1 MAKVFKDDGKD
12 SMTISETKHGGV
24 AISIYEGDRKKEGE
38 HKRTTVVVNPGGN
51 SRIDYHNEDK
61 SVRDSTPIHNDEG
74 GCYLTSA
81 CMAYASD
88 RFDDNCYEL
97 TILRQFRD
105 NYVVS
110 NFPKDIDYYYNIA
123 PKIVNV
129 INKLPNCTE
138 VWIKL
143 FHTLIKPSVRLIEDG
158 KLRGAYDLYKRISLS
173 LEQKYLV

>member
-1 MAKVFKDDGKD
+1 MA
-12 SMTISETKHGGV
+12 H
-24 AISIYEGDRKKEGE
+24 
-38 HKRTTVVVNPGGN
+38 
-51 SRIDYHNEDK
+51 
-61 SVRDSTPIHNDEG
+61 
-74 GCYLTSA
+74 
-81 CMAYASD
+81 ASD

-105 NYVVS
+105 KYVVS

-123 PKIVNV
+123 PKIVDV